1 MTGEEELIAE
11 VTGVGVEACNGG
23 EAERVSISSV
33 CRPVPEMDPMHS
45 SCSCLGSDLL
55 LRNCLTQRW
64 CLKSKCLLKA
74 NSITTV
80 VNFFKCGDW
89 SFLNV

>member
-1 MTGEEELIAE
+1 M
-11 VTGVGVEACNGG
+11 
-23 EAERVSISSV
+23 

-45 SCSCLGSDLL
+45 SCSCLGPIFCTELSD
-55 LRNCLTQRW
+55 TEMV
-64 CLKSKCLLKA
+64 LKSKCLLKA

-89 SFLNV
+89 SFLRTYSGECAGILTELLCLWQVRCDRDPEEPEGL